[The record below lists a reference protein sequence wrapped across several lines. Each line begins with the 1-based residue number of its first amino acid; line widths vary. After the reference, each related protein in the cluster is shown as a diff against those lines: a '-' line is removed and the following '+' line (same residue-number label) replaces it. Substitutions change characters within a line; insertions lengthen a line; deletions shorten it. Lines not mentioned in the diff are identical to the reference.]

1 MAKKDFSN
9 MSNPA
14 EEFLGEMNSATTSQ
28 GTKTTTRKAKSVFK
42 SSESR
47 SQHASFLL
55 KPSTAN
61 SLKFIAKFEGISVN
75 EIANQLLDDYVK
87 QYKKDPAK
95 AEKLDQALELFS

>member
-1 MAKKDFSN
+1 MTKKDFSN
-9 MSNPA
+9 LSNPA
-14 EEFLGEMNSATTSQ
+14 TNFLEEMNTATKAQ
-28 GTKTTTRKAKSVFK
+28 TKSTTTTKAKTVK
-42 SSESR
+42 NTSESR